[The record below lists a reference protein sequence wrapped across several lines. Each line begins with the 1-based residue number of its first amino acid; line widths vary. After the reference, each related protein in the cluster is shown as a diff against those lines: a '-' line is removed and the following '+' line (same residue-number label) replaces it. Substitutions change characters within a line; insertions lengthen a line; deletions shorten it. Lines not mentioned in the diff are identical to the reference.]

1 MLVDIGYGNYLPIER
16 ITAILTP
23 DSRSTRKLR
32 DAKKAAKLLID
43 CSLHRGFT
51 TLVLLDTGEMYIS
64 SETPVTLAERIASA
78 ASEGPLSATKDSRP
92 IIKPQD
98 SPAAIEPDAAY
109 QDDSGADSAH
119 SPDLVLSLVPDLVPD
134 PAPLC
139 PGTSGATTPSGLFS
153 RARVVPNA

>member
-64 SETPVTLAERIASA
+64 SETPATLSERIAEAGSVRRA
-78 ASEGPLSATKDSRP
+78 IKDSPP

-98 SPAAIEPDAAY
+98 SPVTIEPNG
-109 QDDSGADSAH
+109 DDFDECPTPATIT
-119 SPDLVLSLVPDLVPD
+119 LVPYLSPVSIDTL
-134 PAPLC
+134 
-139 PGTSGATTPSGLFS
+139 TTTNPGLFS